1 MEQEDVVRSSI
12 DAEQVNSS
20 INREEAAQ
28 NDEEVRGSRKSI
40 GELEKSL
47 SMESIV
53 EDAYGISNLSEKSKI
68 KSKKKE
74 EKDLMVNNSRSIE

>member
-28 NDEEVRGSRKSI
+28 NDEEMRGSRKSI

-53 EDAYGISNLSEKSKI
+53 EDAYGISNLSEKP
-68 KSKKKE
+68 
-74 EKDLMVNNSRSIE
+74 